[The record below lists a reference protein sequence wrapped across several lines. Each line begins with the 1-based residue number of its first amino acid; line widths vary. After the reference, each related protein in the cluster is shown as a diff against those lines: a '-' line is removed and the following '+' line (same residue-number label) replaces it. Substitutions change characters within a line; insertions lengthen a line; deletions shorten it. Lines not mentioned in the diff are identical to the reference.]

1 LAEQLNEQMHNT
13 TPLVSV
19 ITPFLNGASWLRQAV
34 ESVLAQTYS
43 HWQLILID
51 DGSKEEATTVAKEF
65 SNKYPGKIIYTEHP
79 GHINLGCSSSR
90 NQGMKFATGELVAL
104 LDSDDIWLPE
114 KLQKQVNIHNKF
126 PEAGFICEASNY
138 WYSWENSASDDVV
151 INIGVEQNKLYQPPQ
166 LIYSLYP
173 LGKGAAPCPS
183 GMMIK
188 KSLYDEIGGF
198 ENSFKGENQAY
209 EDQPFLF
216 KVYLRAP
223 VYVSNEA
230 NNLYRQ
236 RQGSLMQFIS
246 DKKKYYRVRAFF
258 LNWMEDY
265 INSHNIYDP
274 KISKMLRKAQR
285 ECNNPGLHIFIAK
298 FRSKMQRLLNP
309 TNL

>member
-1 LAEQLNEQMHNT
+1 MAEQLTEQMNNT

-19 ITPFLNGASWLRQAV
+19 ITPFLNGGDWLRQAV
-34 ESVLAQTYS
+34 ESVLAQTYTK
-43 HWQLILID
+43 WQLILID
-51 DGSKEEATTVAKEF
+51 DGSTEEATAIAKQF
-65 SNKYPGKIIYTEHP
+65 AGKYPGQIIYTEHP

-104 LDSDDIWLPE
+104 LDSDDVWLPE
-114 KLQKQVNIHNKF
+114 KLQKQVDIHNKY

-138 WYSWENSASDDVV
+138 WYSWENAASHDVV
-151 INIGVEQNKLYQPPQ
+151 INVGVEPNKLYEPPQ

-198 ENSFKGENQAY
+198 EDSFKGENQAY

-216 KVYLRAP
+216 KVYLRTP
-223 VYVSNEA
+223 VYVSDA
-230 NNLYRQ
+230 PNNLYRQ

-246 DKKKYYRVRAFF
+246 DKRKYYRVRSFF
-258 LNWMEDY
+258 LNWMQKY
-265 INSHNIYDP
+265 IDRHNIHDP
-274 KISKMLRKAQR
+274 KILRMLRAAQS
-285 ECNNPGLHIFIAK
+285 ECNNPGLHIFITK
-298 FRSKMQRLLNP
+298 FRSRIQRLLNP
-309 TNL
+309 SNQ

>member
-1 LAEQLNEQMHNT
+1 MNNT

-19 ITPFLNGASWLRQAV
+19 ITPFLNGGDWLRQAV
-34 ESVLAQTYS
+34 ESVLAQTYTN
-43 HWQLILID
+43 WQLILID
-51 DGSKEEATTVAKEF
+51 DGSKEEATSIAKGF
-65 SNKYPGKIIYTEHP
+65 SNQYQGKIIYTEHP

-104 LDSDDIWLPE
+104 LDSDDVWRPE
-114 KLQKQVNIHNKF
+114 KLQKQVDIHNKY

-138 WYSWENSASDDVV
+138 WYSWENPESHDVV
-151 INIGVEQNKLYQPPQ
+151 INIGVEPNRMYQPPE

-198 ENSFKGENQAY
+198 EDSFKGENQAY

-216 KVYLRAP
+216 KVYL
-223 VYVSNEA
+223 
-230 NNLYRQ
+230 NLYRQ

-246 DKKKYYRVRAFF
+246 DKKKYYRVRSFF
-258 LNWMEDY
+258 LNWMEDH
-265 INSHNIYDP
+265 INKHNIYDP
-274 KISKMLRKAQR
+274 KISKLLRKAQS
-285 ECNNPGLHIFIAK
+285 ECNNPGLHIFIDK
-298 FRSKMQRLLNP
+298 FRSKIQRLLNP
-309 TNL
+309 TNH

>member
-1 LAEQLNEQMHNT
+1 MNNT
-13 TPLVSV
+13 SPLVSV
-19 ITPFLNGASWLRQAV
+19 ITPFLNGADWLRQSV
-34 ESVLAQTYS
+34 ESVLAQTYTN
-43 HWQLILID
+43 WQLILID
-51 DGSKEEATTVAKEF
+51 DGSLPEASLVAKEY
-65 SNKYPGKIIYTEHP
+65 SNNYPGKIIYTEHP

-90 NQGMKFATGELVAL
+90 NQGMKYATGELVAL

-114 KLQKQVNIHNKF
+114 KLQKQVDIHNKY

-138 WYSWENSASDDVV
+138 WYSWEKPESDDVV
-151 INIGVEQNKLYQPPQ
+151 IKIGVEDNRLYQPPQ

-216 KVYLRAP
+216 KVYLRTP
-223 VYVSNEA
+223 VYVSGDA

-236 RQGSLMQFIS
+236 RSGSLMQFIS
-246 DKKKYYRVRAFF
+246 DKKKYYKVRLFF
-258 LNWMEDY
+258 LKWMEDY
-265 INSHNIYDP
+265 INRNNIHDP
-274 KISKMLRKAQR
+274 KISKMLSRAQN
-285 ECNNPGLHIFIAK
+285 ECNNPQLHIFIS
-298 FRSKMQRLLNP
+298 RVQSKIRKLLNP
-309 TNL
+309 SNA

>member
-1 LAEQLNEQMHNT
+1 MHNK

-19 ITPFLNGASWLRQAV
+19 ITPFLNGGDWLRQAV
-34 ESVLAQTYS
+34 ESVLAQTYTN
-43 HWQLILID
+43 WQLILID
-51 DGSKEEATTVAKEF
+51 DGSMAEATAIAKEYT
-65 SNKYPGKIIYTEHP
+65 KLYHDKIIYTEHP
-79 GHINLGCSSSR
+79 EHINLGCSSSR

-104 LDSDDIWLPE
+104 LDSDDVWLPS
-114 KLQKQVNIHNKF
+114 KLQKQVEIHNKY

-138 WYSWENSASDDVV
+138 WYSWEHADKDDVV
-151 INIGVEQNKLYQPPQ
+151 IKIGVEQNKLYEPPQ

-198 ENSFKGENQAY
+198 EDSFKGENQAY

-216 KVYLRAP
+216 KVYLRTP
-223 VYVSNEA
+223 VYISGEA

-236 RQGSLMQFIS
+236 RSGSLMQFIN
-246 DKKKYYRVRAFF
+246 DKKKYYRVRSFF
-258 LNWMEDY
+258 LRWMEDY

-274 KISKMLRKAQR
+274 EIFKLLGRAQS
-285 ECNNPGLHIFIAK
+285 ECSNPGLHLFISK
-298 FRSKMQRLLNP
+298 FRSKIQRLLNP
-309 TNL
+309 SNT